1 MRSVFPMNIT
11 QWLIVALR
19 VSSFCRGNTAMHVT
33 SDYIHPY
40 RSERVSRCLSTGGQR
55 RHRRKP
61 DNEKMLLASRSRQ
74 LSQKPESIPFSQW
87 GSQTLKR
94 NLTQGDEMK
103 ELVRRTL

>member
-40 RSERVSRCLSTGGQR
+40 RSERVGRCLSAGGQR

-61 DNEKMLLASRSRQ
+61 NYEKMLLASRSRQ

-87 GSQTLKR
+87 GSQTL
-94 NLTQGDEMK
+94 TAD
-103 ELVRRTL
+103 VRSSPS